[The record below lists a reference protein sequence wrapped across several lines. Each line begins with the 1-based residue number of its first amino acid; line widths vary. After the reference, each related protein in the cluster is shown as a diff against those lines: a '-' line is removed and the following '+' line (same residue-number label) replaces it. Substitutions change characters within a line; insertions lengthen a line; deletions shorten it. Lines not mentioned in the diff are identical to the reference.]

1 MTITDDQN
9 VIRIEPTGFSV
20 EGWPVAFTYGYG
32 SAHNLLQCNVF
43 SLFVG
48 LDGHRYMAIAYA
60 RPHVLDRSKTSKV
73 RGRSIAAA
81 RLAKFYQL
89 YREGACIRH
98 SVDENTHAEG
108 MDAASRVKGIRI
120 YRLADQ
126 TVTYSKAHDTGDV
139 DLVQG
144 PEFVKHQIPTIVVN
158 EKGRRSAARFERV
171 SPFVMAKMYRKLM
184 GLKRGE
190 L

>member
-43 SLFVG
+43 SLFIG

-89 YREGACIRH
+89 YHGA
-98 SVDENTHAEG
+98 THAEG